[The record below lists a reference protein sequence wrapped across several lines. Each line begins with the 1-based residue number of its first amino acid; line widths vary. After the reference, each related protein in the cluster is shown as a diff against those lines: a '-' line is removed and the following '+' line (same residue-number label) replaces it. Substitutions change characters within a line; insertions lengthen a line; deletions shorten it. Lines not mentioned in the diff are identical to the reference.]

1 MCPLKTHKQ
10 IGIAFVQMSAA
21 LLKISVTAAEIVGY
35 AMFANARMIRLPDQ
49 IRSLT
54 FTLGLGPA
62 GLTVKS
68 PNLLSPPKTEC
79 FTGSELREKVG
90 DNSSDLK
97 IFAARRVC
105 HHILNF

>member
-1 MCPLKTHKQ
+1 MC
-10 IGIAFVQMSAA
+10 AA
-21 LLKISVTAAEIVGY
+21 LLKIPVTAAEIFGY
-35 AMFANARMIRLPDQ
+35 ATFGSAPMIRLPDQ

-54 FTLGLGPA
+54 FTLRLEPA

-79 FTGSELREKVG
+79 FTGSELREKVR
-90 DNSSDLK
+90 DDSSDLK

-105 HHILNF
+105 HHISNFQR